1 MTILEKPRL
10 CCDGVF
16 YGAFEK
22 TNAKTASFQVENWRL
37 RRVECIAGFPTPLCH
52 FIIWLLILV
61 SQELHRCKQ
70 RKGLHEKSPQIKIN
84 IVSYQ
89 RQTQNLCY
97 KLIKATVFA

>member
-16 YGAFEK
+16 YEAFEK

-70 RKGLHEKSPQIKIN
+70 RKDFE
-84 IVSYQ
+84 
-89 RQTQNLCY
+89 
-97 KLIKATVFA
+97 